1 MIRSIFFICFVLI
14 ASSSIFAQT
23 EFMVSPDPKDPK
35 VLVFKGVLSRQ
46 VLEKEPSFTWYNSGV
61 ESYKPHAK
69 LLAALENPDSTLHF
83 LVFGGTWCDDTQFIL
98 PRFLKA
104 LQTAHFPD
112 SAITILGVDRN
123 KKTIGDV
130 SGAFQITHVPTIIV
144 MKNGIEAGRV
154 VEYGKTGV
162 WDAEVAGF
170 IQ

>member
-1 MIRSIFFICFVLI
+1 MRWLI
-14 ASSSIFAQT
+14 ACLTVSLFSGQLLAQT
-23 EFMVSPDPKDPK
+23 NYTVSSDPKDPN
-35 VLVFKGVLSRQ
+35 VFVFKGILNRQ
-46 VLEKEPSFTWYNSGV
+46 TLENEPSFTWYKSGADA
-61 ESYKPHAK
+61 YKPHSN
-69 LLAALENPDSTLHF
+69 LLAALEHPDSTLHF

-104 LQTAHFPD
+104 LQTANFPD
-112 SAITILGVDRN
+112 SAVTIFGVDRT

-144 MKNGIEAGRV
+144 MKNGTEAGRV

-162 WDAEVAGF
+162 WDAEISQF

>member
-1 MIRSIFFICFVLI
+1 MRTVFLFSLLLLTGS
-14 ASSSIFAQT
+14 AIFAQS
-23 EFMVSPDPKDPK
+23 EYAISPDPKDPK

-46 VLEKEPSFTWYNSGV
+46 VLQNEHSFSWYTSGV
-61 ESYKPHAK
+61 DSYKPHAK
-69 LLAALENPDSTLHF
+69 LLASLEHPDSTLHF
-83 LVFGGTWCDDTQFIL
+83 LIFGGTWCDDTQFIL

-104 LQTAHFPD
+104 LQTANFPD

-123 KKTIGDV
+123 KKTIGDI

-162 WDAEVAGF
+162 WDAELAGF